1 MAGGKETPRQKLI
14 GMMYLVLT
22 ALLALQ
28 VSSAIILKFKFLD
41 DSLMTVNNKTKSD
54 NDGVRKSIESTVA
67 KGGNRPSDKRVLDQA
82 SEVRAKTTEII
93 NYIEGLR
100 TDMINKAGGTN
111 PADGSYKDPS
121 AEDAV
126 ATYMIGANKG
136 KGKAYELK
144 DRLNKYANDMRVYNP
159 GIPQLAIDAKDDPIA
174 KKDPNQRSKDF
185 AELNFEATPLTAA
198 LAVLAQKETEI
209 LKYEADILQNL
220 ASRVGADI
228 IKFDRIFGNYSA
240 ASNTVAAGT
249 KYTAEMF
256 IAATSSAITPRMFF
270 EGRPVKVENGRGK
283 VEFVASAGAYDKDG
297 NAKKSWKGQII
308 MNQNGR
314 DITFNVSGEYV
325 VAKLVMSIQSASVQA
340 LYLNCGN
347 KLDVQV
353 PALGALYDPSFSAS
367 GAQVSKGTKKGE
379 VMVLPTARQVTLN
392 VSSGG
397 AAIGKQTFQVRPV
410 PRPDLVFLANGRQVD
425 EKRGLPAPGPRQIS
439 VEAIADESFKNMLPQ
454 DARFRVTEFE
464 VTLARGRNIVAEQS
478 FSNKQANIT
487 SMAAQARPGDRLII
501 TVKDLKRANYKD
513 QFEDVPVGNK
523 SFIIALN

>member
-54 NDGVRKSIESTVA
+54 NASVRKNIESTVD
-67 KGGNRPSDKRVLDQA
+67 KGGSRPNDVKVLQQA
-82 SEVRAKTTEII
+82 TDVRAKTTGII
-93 NYIEGLR
+93 NYVESLREDLIKVSGGKEGE
-100 TDMINKAGGTN
+100 A
-111 PADGSYKDPS
+111 YKDPS
-121 AEDAV
+121 AEDKV
-126 ATYMIGANKG
+126 AIMMIGANKG

-144 DRLNKYANDMRVYNP
+144 DRLNKYANEMRTYNP
-159 GIPQLAIDAKDDPIA
+159 SIPQLAIDAKDDPIA
-174 KKDPNQRSKDF
+174 KKDPNQKRKDF

-209 LKYEADILQNL
+209 LKYEADILQTL
-220 ASRVGADI
+220 ASKVGADI
-228 IKFDRIFGNYSA
+228 IKFDKIFGNYSA

-249 KYTAEMF
+249 KYSAEMF

-297 NAKKSWKGQII
+297 NAKKAWKGQIK

-314 DITFNVSGEYV
+314 DTTFQVSGEYV
-325 VAKLVMSIQSASVQA
+325 VAKPVMSIQSASVQA

-410 PRPDLVFLANGRQVD
+410 PRPDIVFLANGRQVD

-439 VEAIADESFKNMLPQ
+439 VEAISDETFKNMLPQ

-464 VTLARGRNIVAEQS
+464 VTLARGKNIVAEQS
-478 FSNKQANIT
+478 FSSKTANIT

>member
-1 MAGGKETPRQKLI
+1 
-14 GMMYLVLT
+14 MMYLVLT

-41 DSLMTVNNKTKSD
+41 DSLMTVNNKTKAD
-54 NDGVRKSIESTVA
+54 NEGVRETIKTAVA
-67 KGGNRPSDKRVLDQA
+67 KAGGRENDERVLKQA
-82 SEVRAKTTEII
+82 SDVRAKTTEII
-93 NYIEGLR
+93 NYLEGMRGDL
-100 TDMINKAGGTN
+100 IAKSGGTN
-111 PADGSYKDPS
+111 VEDGSYNDPS

-136 KGKAYELK
+136 KGKAYEMK
-144 DRLNKYANDMRVYNP
+144 DRLNKYANEMRVYNP
-159 GIPQLAIDAKDDPIA
+159 NIPQLAVDAKDDPIA
-174 KKDPNQRSKDF
+174 KKDRVQRGKDF

-209 LKYEADILQNL
+209 LKYEADILQTL
-220 ASRVGADI
+220 AGKVGADQ
-228 IKFDRIFGNYSA
+228 IKFDKVFGNYSA

-249 KYTAEMF
+249 KYSAEMF

-297 NAKKSWKGQII
+297 NAKKTWKGQIK

-314 DITFNVSGEYV
+314 DTTFQVSGEYT
-325 VAKLVMSIQSASVQA
+325 VAKPVMSIQSASVQA
-340 LYLNCGN
+340 LYFNCGN

-379 VMVLPTARQVTLN
+379 VMVLPTDRQVKLN

-397 AAIGKQTFQVRPV
+397 AAIGSQTFEVRRV
-410 PRPDLVFLANGRQVD
+410 PRPDIVCLANGRPVD

-439 VEAIADESFKNMLPQ
+439 VEAIADESFKTLLPQ
-454 DARFRVTEFE
+454 DARFRVTQFE
-464 VTLARGRNIVAEQS
+464 VTLARGRNVVAEQT
-478 FSNKQANIT
+478 FNDKAANIT
-487 SMAAQARPGDRLII
+487 SLAAQARAGDRLIV
-501 TVKDLKRANYKD
+501 TVKDVKRANYKD
-513 QFEDVPVGNK
+513 QFEDVPVGSK
-523 SFIIALN
+523 TFTIALN

>member
-1 MAGGKETPRQKLI
+1 MAGAKESPRQKLI

-41 DSLMTVNNKTKSD
+41 DSLMTVNNKTKAD
-54 NDGVRKSIESTVA
+54 NDGVRKSIETTVA
-67 KGGNRPSDKRVLDQA
+67 KGGNRPNDKKVLDQA
-82 SEVRAKTTEII
+82 SEVRAQTTEVI
-93 NYIEGLR
+93 NYVEGLR
-100 TDMINKAGGTN
+100 TELIRRAGGMEGET
-111 PADGSYKDPS
+111 YKDPS

-144 DRLNKYANDMRVYNP
+144 DRLNKYANAMRVYNP
-159 GIPQLAIDAKDDPIA
+159 SIPQLAVDAKDDPVA
-174 KKDPNQRSKDF
+174 KKDRIQRSKDF

-209 LKYEADILQNL
+209 LKYEADILQTL
-220 ASRVGADI
+220 AGKVGADI
-228 IKFDRIFGNYSA
+228 IKFDKIFGNYSA

-249 KYTAEMF
+249 KYSAEMF
-256 IAATSSAITPRMFF
+256 IAATSSAIAPRMFF

-297 NAKKSWKGQII
+297 NAKKSWKGQIK
-308 MNQNGR
+308 MTQNGR
-314 DITFNVSGEYV
+314 DTTFQVSGEYV
-325 VAKLVMSIQSASVQA
+325 VAKPVMSIQSASVQA

-353 PALGALYDPSFSAS
+353 PALGALYDPAFSAS

-397 AAIGKQTFQVRPV
+397 AAIGNQTFQVRPV
-410 PRPDLVFLANGRQVD
+410 PRPDIVCLANGRPVD

-439 VEAIADESFKNMLPQ
+439 VEAIAEESFKNMLPQ

-464 VTLARGRNIVAEQS
+464 VTLARGKNIVQEQS
-478 FSNKQANIT
+478 FSSKTANIT
-487 SMAAQARPGDRLII
+487 SMAAQARPGDRLIV

-513 QFEDVPVGNK
+513 QFEDVPVGSK
-523 SFIIALN
+523 SFVIALN

>member
-54 NDGVRKSIESTVA
+54 NASVKKNIESAVE
-67 KGGNRPSDKRVLDQA
+67 KGNSRPNDVKVLQQA
-82 SEVRAKTTEII
+82 TEVRTKTTEII
-93 NYIEGLR
+93 NYVESLR
-100 TDMINKAGGTN
+100 ADLIKTSGGMN

-121 AEDAV
+121 AEDKV
-126 ATYMIGANKG
+126 AIMMIGANKG
-136 KGKAYELK
+136 KGKAYEMK
-144 DRLNKYANDMRVYNP
+144 DRLNKYANEMRVYNP
-159 GIPQLAIDAKDDPIA
+159 NIPQLAIDAKDDPFA

-209 LKYEADILQNL
+209 LKYEADILQTL

-228 IKFDRIFGNYSA
+228 IKFDKIFGNYSA

-249 KYTAEMF
+249 KYSAEMF

-270 EGRPVKVENGRGK
+270 EGRPVKVENGRGI

-297 NAKKSWKGQII
+297 NAKKSWKGQIK

-314 DITFNVSGEYV
+314 DTTFQVSGEYV
-325 VAKLVMSIQSASVQA
+325 VAKPVMSIQSASVQA

-410 PRPDLVFLANGRQVD
+410 PRPDIVFLANGRQVD

-439 VEAIADESFKNMLPQ
+439 VEAIADETFKNMLPQ
-454 DARFRVTEFE
+454 DARFRVTSFE
-464 VTLARGRNIVAEQS
+464 VTLARGKSVVAEQTFNS
-478 FSNKQANIT
+478 KTANIT
-487 SMAAQARPGDRLII
+487 SIAAQARPGDRLVI

-523 SFIIALN
+523 VFNISLN

>member
-1 MAGGKETPRQKLI
+1 MAGAKETPRQKLI

-41 DSLMTVNNKTKSD
+41 DSLMTVNNKTKAD

-67 KGGNRPSDKRVLDQA
+67 KGGNRPNDKKVLDQA
-82 SEVRAKTTEII
+82 SEVRAKTTDII
-93 NYIEGLR
+93 NYVEGLR
-100 TDMINKAGGTN
+100 AELIKRSGGMVGDT
-111 PADGSYKDPS
+111 YKDPS

-144 DRLNKYANDMRVYNP
+144 DRLNKYANEMRVYNP
-159 GIPQLAIDAKDDPIA
+159 NIPQLALDAKDDPVA
-174 KKDPNQRSKDF
+174 KKDRVQRSKDF

-209 LKYEADILQNL
+209 LKYEADVLQEL

-228 IKFDRIFGNYSA
+228 IKFDKIFGNYSA

-249 KYTAEMF
+249 KYSAEMF
-256 IAATSSAITPRMFF
+256 IAATSSAIAPRMFF

-283 VEFVASAGAYDKDG
+283 VEFLASAGAYDKDG
-297 NAKKSWKGQII
+297 NAKKTWKGQIK
-308 MNQNGR
+308 MTQNGR
-314 DITFNVSGEYV
+314 DTTFNVSGEYT
-325 VAKLVMSIQSASVQA
+325 VAKPVMSIQSASVQA

-353 PALGALYDPSFSAS
+353 PALGALYDPAFSAS

-397 AAIGKQTFQVRPV
+397 AAIGNQTFQVRPV
-410 PRPDLVFLANGRQVD
+410 PRPEIVCLANGRPVD
-425 EKRGLPAPGPRQIS
+425 EKRGLPSPGPRQIT
-439 VEAIADESFKNMLPQ
+439 VEAIADETFKNMLPQ

-464 VTLARGRNIVAEQS
+464 VTLARGKNIVQEQS
-478 FSNKQANIT
+478 FSNKAANIT
-487 SMAAQARPGDRLII
+487 SMAAQARPGDRLIV
-501 TVKDLKRANYKD
+501 TVKELKRANYKD
-513 QFEDVPVGNK
+513 QFEDVPVGNR
-523 SFIIALN
+523 SFTIALN